1 MSNREEKYLDIEKII
16 EGKSP
21 TLAKWLPRFMLRYLK
36 RLLHEDQLNKAMRD
50 YGHLSGVDF
59 VRGCMKHLNATLKI
73 TGLENI
79 PKEGGVVL
87 AANHPLGGLDGILFM
102 DAVGRVRSDQQFLV
116 NDILLNIKNFEP
128 LFIPVNK
135 HGANPRYAMKM
146 IDQAYE
152 SDHVVMVFPA
162 GLVSREIDGKIQ
174 DLEWTKSFVT
184 KAKSYQKD
192 IIPVHI
198 GGTNTKRFYRLSRW
212 RKKLGIKLNIEMF
225 LLVDEM
231 YRMAGKELKISFGTP
246 ILSNDL
252 KKGSPKDWANKIREE
267 VYKLERK
274 N

>member
-1 MSNREEKYLDIEKII
+1 MSKTEEKYLDIEKVI

-21 TLAKWLPRFMLRYLK
+21 TLAKWLPRFVLRYLK
-36 RLLHEDQLNKAMRD
+36 RLLHEDQLNQAMRD
-50 YGHLSGVDF
+50 YGHLHGIEF

-73 TGLENI
+73 HGLENI

-184 KAKSYQKD
+184 KAKTYQKN
-192 IIPVHI
+192 IVPVHI
-198 GGTNTKRFYRLSRW
+198 GGTNTKRFYRLSKW
-212 RKKLGIKLNIEMF
+212 RKRLGIKLNIEMF

-231 YRMAGKELKISFGTP
+231 YRMAGKEIEISFGTP
-246 ILSNDL
+246 ILSSDL
-252 KKGSPKDWANKIREE
+252 KKGSPKEWANKIREE